1 MSNKLKTQS
10 VFAGYLFAIGATAI
24 WSGNFIV
31 ARGLSENIAPVSLA
45 FYRWM
50 VAVIVFT
57 PFATKAL
64 FHEWPIIK
72 KHIIYFSITSFLGI
86 TIFNTL
92 IYFAGHSTTAMNLS
106 LIAITFPIFIL
117 LFSRIFFKELIT
129 VKKGLGITMVLI
141 GVLFLITKGKLSTLL
156 SISFNIG
163 DVWML
168 LASIIFA
175 IYSLFLKNKP
185 EGVSVKA
192 LQLSTFILGLIFLF
206 PFFLW
211 EQAIVHQTFLN
222 KTTIP
227 AILYVGIFASL
238 CAFVLWNKAIV
249 VLGPFK
255 AGMVY
260 YTLPLF
266 SGFLGYLFLHE
277 SIRMIH
283 FYSMA
288 LIFLGIIITNQDSK
302 NAENRSHEK
311 ISTKTEL

>member
-1 MSNKLKTQS
+1 MSNNLKPQS
-10 VFAGYLFAIGATAI
+10 IFAGYLFAIGATAI

-31 ARGLSENIAPVSLA
+31 ARGLSESIPPISLA
-45 FYRWM
+45 FYRWL

-57 PFATKAL
+57 PFAIKAL
-64 FHEWPIIK
+64 VQEWAIIK
-72 KHIIYFSITSFLGI
+72 KHIVYFSITSFLGI
-86 TIFNTL
+86 TAFNTL
-92 IYFAGHSTTAMNLS
+92 IYFAGHTTTAMNLS
-106 LIAITFPIFIL
+106 LISITFPIFIL
-117 LFSRIFFKELIT
+117 LFSRILFKEFIT
-129 VKKGLGITMVLI
+129 IKKGIGITLVLS

-156 SISFNIG
+156 DISFNIG

-168 LASIIFA
+168 LAAIIFA

-185 EGVSVKA
+185 KGLSIIA
-192 LQLSTFILGLIFLF
+192 LQFSTFILGLIFLL

-211 EQAIVHQTFLN
+211 EQTIVHQSFLN
-222 KTTIP
+222 QTTIP

-249 VLGPFK
+249 VLGPSK

-283 FYSMA
+283 FYSMI
-288 LIFLGIIITNQDSK
+288 LIFSGIIVTNHESK
-302 NAENRSHEK
+302 NPSLTPLKSGNS
-311 ISTKTEL
+311 S

>member
-1 MSNKLKTQS
+1 MSNNLKPQS
-10 VFAGYLFAIGATAI
+10 LFAGYLFAIGATAI

-31 ARGLSENIAPVSLA
+31 ARGLSESIPPISLA
-45 FYRWM
+45 FYRWL

-57 PFATKAL
+57 PFAIKAL
-64 FHEWPIIK
+64 VQEWVIIK
-72 KHIIYFSITSFLGI
+72 KHVIYFSITSFLGI
-86 TIFNTL
+86 TTFNTI
-92 IYFAGHSTTAMNLS
+92 IYFAGHTTTAMNLS
-106 LIAITFPIFIL
+106 LISITFPIFIL
-117 LFSRIFFKELIT
+117 LFSRILFKEFIT
-129 VKKGLGITMVLI
+129 IKKGVGITLVLS
-141 GVLFLITKGKLSTLL
+141 GVLFLITKGKFSTLL

-168 LASIIFA
+168 LAAIIFA
-175 IYSLFLKNKP
+175 IYSLFLKSKP
-185 EGVSVKA
+185 KGLSIIA
-192 LQLSTFILGLIFLF
+192 LQFSTFILGLIFLL

-211 EQAIVHQTFLN
+211 EQTMVHQSYLN
-222 KTTIP
+222 QTTIP

-249 VLGPFK
+249 VLGPSK

-283 FYSMA
+283 FYSMI
-288 LIFLGIIITNQDSK
+288 LIFSGIIVTNHEPK
-302 NAENRSHEK
+302 NPNLTPLKSGN
-311 ISTKTEL
+311 SS

>member
-1 MSNKLKTQS
+1 MSDKLKTQS
-10 VFAGYLFAIGATAI
+10 IFAGYLFAIGATAI

-31 ARGLSENIAPVSLA
+31 ARGLSENISPISLA

-57 PFATKAL
+57 PFAIKTL
-64 FHEWPIIK
+64 LHEWPIIK
-72 KHIIYFSITSFLGI
+72 KHIVYFSITSFLGV

-92 IYFAGHSTTAMNLS
+92 IYFAGHTTTAMNLS

-117 LFSRIFFKELIT
+117 LFSRILFKEFIT
-129 VKKGLGITMVLI
+129 IKKGVGITLVLI

-175 IYSLFLKNKP
+175 VYSLFLKNKP
-185 EGVSVKA
+185 KGLSIIA
-192 LQLSTFILGLIFLF
+192 LQFSTFILGLIFLF
-206 PFFLW
+206 PLFLW
-211 EQAIVHQTFLN
+211 EQTTVHQSFLN
-222 KTTIP
+222 QTTIP

-249 VLGPFK
+249 VLGPSK
-255 AGMVY
+255 AGMIY

-283 FYSMA
+283 FYSMI
-288 LIFLGIIITNQDSK
+288 LIFSGIIVTNHEPK
-302 NAENRSHEK
+302 NLKNKLHKNSTAENE
-311 ISTKTEL
+311 

>member
-1 MSNKLKTQS
+1 MSNNLKPQS
-10 VFAGYLFAIGATAI
+10 IFAGYLFAIGATAI

-31 ARGLSENIAPVSLA
+31 ARGLSESIPPISFA
-45 FYRWM
+45 FYRWL

-57 PFATKAL
+57 PFAIKAL
-64 FHEWPIIK
+64 VQEWAIIK
-72 KHIIYFSITSFLGI
+72 KHVIYFSITSFLGI
-86 TIFNTL
+86 TAFNTL
-92 IYFAGHSTTAMNLS
+92 IYFAGHTTTAMNLS
-106 LIAITFPIFIL
+106 LISITFPIFIL
-117 LFSRIFFKELIT
+117 LFSRILFKEFIT
-129 VKKGLGITMVLI
+129 IKKGIGITLVLS

-156 SISFNIG
+156 DISFNIG

-168 LASIIFA
+168 LAAIIFA

-185 EGVSVKA
+185 KGLSIIA
-192 LQLSTFILGLIFLF
+192 LQFSTFILGLIFLL

-211 EQAIVHQTFLN
+211 EQTIVHQSFLN
-222 KTTIP
+222 QTTIP

-249 VLGPFK
+249 VLGPSK

-283 FYSMA
+283 FYSMI
-288 LIFLGIIITNQDSK
+288 LIFSGIIVTNHESK
-302 NAENRSHEK
+302 NPSLTPLKSGNS
-311 ISTKTEL
+311 S

>member
-1 MSNKLKTQS
+1 MSNNLKPQS
-10 VFAGYLFAIGATAI
+10 IFAGYLFAIGATAI

-31 ARGLSENIAPVSLA
+31 ARGLSESIPPISLA
-45 FYRWM
+45 FYRWL

-57 PFATKAL
+57 PFAIKAL
-64 FHEWPIIK
+64 VQEWAIIK
-72 KHIIYFSITSFLGI
+72 KHVIYFSITSFLGI
-86 TIFNTL
+86 TAFNTL
-92 IYFAGHSTTAMNLS
+92 IYFAGHTTTAMNLS
-106 LIAITFPIFIL
+106 LISITFPIFIL
-117 LFSRIFFKELIT
+117 LFSRILFKEFIT
-129 VKKGLGITMVLI
+129 IKKGIGITLVLS

-156 SISFNIG
+156 YISFNIG

-168 LASIIFA
+168 LAAIIFA

-185 EGVSVKA
+185 KGLSIIA
-192 LQLSTFILGLIFLF
+192 LQFSTFILGLIFLL

-211 EQAIVHQTFLN
+211 EQTIVHQSFLN
-222 KTTIP
+222 QTTIP

-249 VLGPFK
+249 VLGPSK

-283 FYSMA
+283 FYSMI
-288 LIFLGIIITNQDSK
+288 LIFSGIIVTNHESK
-302 NAENRSHEK
+302 NPSLTPLKSGNS
-311 ISTKTEL
+311 S